1 MYPGPF
7 CEKHGISK
15 DQVLNNSDT
24 LVPIGCLENGVVL
37 ELRTFLNKSGRSELE
52 LSKILTLLEP
62 RLSAVNQRALVS
74 KLNRL
79 FEQRKKL
86 SHKKKVPGYKDAADL
101 LNRQFESPAAMTT
114 ISDLNVESL
123 TLLTE
128 TVDRSTEINSVP
140 SECAKT
146 TADSSESEPVD
157 RNSDTSGKLEKHVV
171 FSLNTDSPLPVLSFD
186 NESEEILQSSL
197 GFQVSQKSVNSLKY
211 EYNKLEKNKNRMER
225 EIDQKLEKLSLLES
239 RVGHYAVKNVNKR
252 DETAKKNLSLLR
264 TSERSVRQLKNVLAK
279 NEGNY
284 QICKKQLVEVKAQ
297 NKELLSRLQDLENIK
312 TMHVQE
318 SKKKVSAQKNASYL
332 RLELK
337 RMKNEARDSVNDEIN
352 DLKSVIRMKEYE
364 IDDLQMEIIDLQDRL
379 RMQFNTK
386 NENGSYRDNI
396 RLCILELTGLEVA
409 VEKVSPTI
417 QAVIKHVT
425 GTEIPK
431 SDLPNKNTVQT
442 IVDQGHFLAKTY
454 ISEKIDSCENWGLS
468 RDGTSRRKQKILDT
482 AVTLDSGDIISLGFN
497 RVTHETATTIN
508 DVTKRH
514 LHELADLHSVSAS
527 SDNVAQHKEEY
538 VAMSLQKLAFTMS
551 DRASNEKLANK
562 LLNDWREETLQ
573 NFDGDIKSVH
583 SFHCMAHV
591 LLGFHNYLVPDMKE
605 METKIAETEGPLGR
619 DKMPVFKTWSK
630 KQSAVERTVKTTS
643 DTFGPAGDH
652 YGVRDRW
659 EAYCSANGVKS
670 LIGNY
675 RDNRFNAIFQTSAEV
690 FIHMKEFLSVLE
702 TVSAPNL
709 KLQSVKADLEC
720 NVICTMLQCLG
731 LFFVKVSGP
740 YWNLITSGK
749 VPYLELHPH
758 VGHLR
763 QYLEGCAEEPALLL
777 NKERYWVEADFIDIQ
792 QQRQYES
799 LFCLVEESQVLLLDF
814 IKLVSFAMI
823 KVIDKQLVDF
833 LPGGQFCKKATPD
846 ELRIT
851 KFAHL
856 TNLGCEH
863 HFGDLD
869 SSQRRRPSASMHHH
883 SSVQLLKRNREGLMQ
898 WFGEM
903 SPDKRASLLKSARK
917 GGRELRQIHL
927 QDEKKVS
934 AEVHDDMMKEK
945 EKKSKKRRNNAKHDE
960 RENAR
965 RRNNE
970 DSDEENEITRLET
983 EKNLRQKLPENQ
995 SFKEN
1000 EYVIIA
1006 YQDNWYPGIVI
1017 SLKTETEAVIRF
1029 MSRCRKP
1036 GHFQWPMRRDEQTV
1050 LSQFVLKK
1058 GFVPDCVSSGRQW
1071 LITEYAAVDKLYDSF
1086 KTVFF

>member
-79 FEQRKKL
+79 LEQRKKL
-86 SHKKKVPGYKDAADL
+86 SHKKKVL

-146 TADSSESEPVD
+146 TTDSSESEPVD

-425 GTEIPK
+425 GTEFQ
-431 SDLPNKNTVQT
+431 SLTFRT
-442 IVDQGHFLAKTY
+442 
-454 ISEKIDSCENWGLS
+454 
-468 RDGTSRRKQKILDT
+468 KIL
-482 AVTLDSGDIISLGFN
+482 
-497 RVTHETATTIN
+497 
-508 DVTKRH
+508 
-514 LHELADLHSVSAS
+514 
-527 SDNVAQHKEEY
+527 
-538 VAMSLQKLAFTMS
+538 
-551 DRASNEKLANK
+551 
-562 LLNDWREETLQ
+562 
-573 NFDGDIKSVH
+573 
-583 SFHCMAHV
+583 C
-591 LLGFHNYLVPDMKE
+591 
-605 METKIAETEGPLGR
+605 
-619 DKMPVFKTWSK
+619 
-630 KQSAVERTVKTTS
+630 
-643 DTFGPAGDH
+643 
-652 YGVRDRW
+652 
-659 EAYCSANGVKS
+659 
-670 LIGNY
+670 
-675 RDNRFNAIFQTSAEV
+675 
-690 FIHMKEFLSVLE
+690 
-702 TVSAPNL
+702 
-709 KLQSVKADLEC
+709 
-720 NVICTMLQCLG
+720 
-731 LFFVKVSGP
+731 
-740 YWNLITSGK
+740 
-749 VPYLELHPH
+749 
-758 VGHLR
+758 
-763 QYLEGCAEEPALLL
+763 
-777 NKERYWVEADFIDIQ
+777 
-792 QQRQYES
+792 
-799 LFCLVEESQVLLLDF
+799 
-814 IKLVSFAMI
+814 
-823 KVIDKQLVDF
+823 KQL
-833 LPGGQFCKKATPD
+833 LTRAT
-846 ELRIT
+846 
-851 KFAHL
+851 F
-856 TNLGCEH
+856 
-863 HFGDLD
+863 
-869 SSQRRRPSASMHHH
+869 
-883 SSVQLLKRNREGLMQ
+883 
-898 WFGEM
+898 W
-903 SPDKRASLLKSARK
+903 
-917 GGRELRQIHL
+917 
-927 QDEKKVS
+927 
-934 AEVHDDMMKEK
+934 
-945 EKKSKKRRNNAKHDE
+945 
-960 RENAR
+960 
-965 RRNNE
+965 
-970 DSDEENEITRLET
+970 
-983 EKNLRQKLPENQ
+983 QKPI
-995 SFKEN
+995 F
-1000 EYVIIA
+1000 
-1006 YQDNWYPGIVI
+1006 
-1017 SLKTETEAVIRF
+1017 
-1029 MSRCRKP
+1029 
-1036 GHFQWPMRRDEQTV
+1036 
-1050 LSQFVLKK
+1050 LKK
-1058 GFVPDCVSSGRQW
+1058 
-1071 LITEYAAVDKLYDSF
+1071 LTAAKIGA
-1086 KTVFF
+1086 